1 MRSQISVVLVLSLML
16 GSVALSQ
23 DPAANLPTDA
33 AIEIE
38 SLRAELETL
47 RQQMARR
54 SVEADDLLA
63 PPVDP
68 ERFNRD
74 SVVEPGDFRGAI
86 LLPGTDVSLRID
98 GYARFDAIYDT
109 GFVGSGIRLFPAT
122 IALDQTPLA
131 QRRGKTTL
139 SGAQSRLSFDAQA
152 KTEIG
157 KMRGFVELDFLENDI
172 DPRIRHVFGEWN
184 LGKTDI
190 IGGQTWSTF
199 MGPGSLPQLVPITA
213 GAGSV
218 FRRPPQL
225 RVTRNLMQ
233 GLACA
238 IALED
243 PASFDFTLPDPVN
256 DRFLQRWPDFVARIR
271 VVTANASTLQVAS
284 LVRGIGFENSVGQE
298 RLRTGWGLSSTAKL
312 EINECNDIRMG
323 VAGGRGIGSYLTG
336 LAGDLSAAAPEVD
349 GFRTLEAIGAFGA
362 FHHRWTKRW
371 QSNLYYGY
379 SDVESTPFMPLTAGD
394 AVHNGGIN
402 LIWSPRPGFGIG
414 LEYDYGERQVR
425 DGTSGDN
432 HRVQFAFQFGP

>member
-1 MRSQISVVLVLSLML
+1 MRSRITVVLVLILAV
-16 GSVALSQ
+16 GTVAQSQ
-23 DPAANLPTDA
+23 EPSANSNLPTDTA
-33 AIEIE
+33 TEIE

-47 RQQMARR
+47 RQQVQRR
-54 SVEADDLLA
+54 SVSADDLLA

-122 IALDQTPLA
+122 IALDQSPLA

-139 SGAQSRLSFDAQA
+139 TGAQSRLSFDAQA

-157 KMRGFVELDFLENDI
+157 RLRGFVELDFLENDI

-184 LGKTDI
+184 LGGTDI

-199 MGPGSLPQLVPITA
+199 MDPGSLPQLVPITA
-213 GAGSV
+213 GAGSI

-225 RVTRNLMQ
+225 RLTRRLTK

-256 DRFLQRWPDFVARIR
+256 DRFLQRWPDFVARVR
-271 VVTANASTLQVAS
+271 FVSANASTLQVAS
-284 LVRGIGFENSVGQE
+284 LVRGIGFENAGGQE
-298 RLRTGWGLSSTAKL
+298 RLRTGWGLSITAKL
-312 EINECNDIRMG
+312 EVNECNDIRMG

-336 LAGDLSAAAPEVD
+336 RAGDLSAAAPDVD
-349 GFRTLEAIGAFGA
+349 GFRTLEAIGEFGA
-362 FHHRWTKRW
+362 LHHLWTKRW
-371 QSNLYYGY
+371 QSNFYYG
-379 SDVESTPFMPLTAGD
+379 F
-394 AVHNGGIN
+394 
-402 LIWSPRPGFGIG
+402 
-414 LEYDYGERQVR
+414 
-425 DGTSGDN
+425 
-432 HRVQFAFQFGP
+432 